1 MSATMF
7 SATGEEERVDYVE
20 TYECLEDSYVP
31 GATMPP
37 VQTEWRFR
45 YAEYYYDIQI
55 ESPKSM
61 KRVQSYRK
69 PIIRSGFLGIYLQD
83 TAEWKFINV
92 KEATQFRIIKYSV
105 KVRYKLVK
113 EVFNAETQKYGFEVA
128 FKKDKPEAI
137 TGDEM

>member
-1 MSATMF
+1 M
-7 SATGEEERVDYVE
+7 EEKILNLSGKPERIDFVE
-20 TYECLEDSYVP
+20 NYSCIEDSYIP
-31 GATMPP
+31 GETLPP
-37 VQTEWRFR
+37 VKNEWRLR
-45 YAEYYYDIQI
+45 YTEYYYDIQI

-92 KEATQFRIIKYSV
+92 KEASQFRIIKYAV
-105 KVRYKLVK
+105 RVRYTLVK
-113 EVFNAETQKYGFEVA
+113 DNDDGFEVA